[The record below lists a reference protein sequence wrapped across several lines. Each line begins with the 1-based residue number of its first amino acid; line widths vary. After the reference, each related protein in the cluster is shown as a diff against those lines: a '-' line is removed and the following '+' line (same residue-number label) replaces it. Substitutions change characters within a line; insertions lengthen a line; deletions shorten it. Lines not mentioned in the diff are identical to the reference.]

1 MVMTIPVSSINEWGH
16 GSIATEAC
24 MFGTRVSQRIIFS
37 LTFSVCSVAMLSSC
51 GGGGEGEGG
60 QPPPTEVNVA
70 QVVQKKVRIW
80 DEFTGRVVASETVE
94 IRPRV
99 GGYLREIAFRE
110 GGLVRKGQRLFVI
123 DTRPYEAQVARARAE
138 VARARS
144 ASELA
149 RSERARAD
157 RLIAA
162 KAISREEY
170 EQRINGDRSAQA
182 GIEVAEAALRTAQ
195 LDLDYAL
202 IESPIDGRIGASALR
217 VGNLVDTN
225 TLLTTIVTLDPM
237 FVYFD
242 GDETTYLKYGGMARS
257 GERPSSRDARNPV
270 MIGIADEDGYP
281 HEGYMDFVDNQID
294 PSTGTIRARAVVSN
308 ADGKLTP
315 GLFARVRLI
324 GSGERNALLIHDAAV
339 LTDQD
344 RKYVYVV
351 GPKNEALRKDVKLG
365 ATVDGLRIVDSGLA
379 PTDRVVVNGVR
390 KIFFPGM
397 PVKPLNVPMD
407 KPDTPP
413 PPPPAG
419 ATAPAAGG

>member
-1 MVMTIPVSSINEWGH
+1 MALVTALRGALIPIAVAALMLAVS
-16 GSIATEAC
+16 A
-24 MFGTRVSQRIIFS
+24 
-37 LTFSVCSVAMLSSC
+37 C
-51 GGGGEGEGG
+51 GGGGEGF
-60 QPPPTEVNVA
+60 QPPPPEVNVA

-99 GGYLREIAFRE
+99 SGYLREIAFRE
-110 GGLVRKGQRLFVI
+110 GGLVRKGERLFVI
-123 DTRPYEAQVARARAE
+123 DTAPYEAQVARARAQQ
-138 VARARS
+138 ARARS
-144 ASELA
+144 AAELA
-149 RSERARAD
+149 RGERARAD

-170 EQRINGDRSAQA
+170 EQRISGDRSAQA
-182 GIEVAEAALRTAQ
+182 GVDVAAAALQSAQ
-195 LDLDYAL
+195 LDLNYAS
-202 IESPIDGRIGASALR
+202 IESPIDGRIGASMLR
-217 VGNLVDTN
+217 VGNLVEAG
-225 TLLTTIVTLDPM
+225 TLLTTVVALDPM

-242 GDETTYLKYGGMARS
+242 GDERTYLKYGGMARS

-270 MIGIADEDGYP
+270 MVGIADEPGYP

-294 PSTGTIRARAVVSN
+294 PNTGTIRARAVVGN
-308 ADGKLTP
+308 ADGRLTP

-324 GSGERNALLIHDAAV
+324 GSGERDALLIHDAAI

-344 RKYVYVV
+344 RKYVYAL

-365 ATVDGLRIVDSGLA
+365 AEIDGLRIVESGLA

-397 PVKPLNVPMD
+397 PVKPLTVPMD

-413 PPPPAG
+413 PPPPG
-419 ATAPAAGG
+419 AAAPAAGG

>member
-1 MVMTIPVSSINEWGH
+1 MSGARNSCHLLLPLLAATFAMV
-16 GSIATEAC
+16 
-24 MFGTRVSQRIIFS
+24 
-37 LTFSVCSVAMLSSC
+37 LLSSC
-51 GGGGEGEGG
+51 GGDGGGDGG
-60 QPPPTEVNVA
+60 GMPPPPELNVA
-70 QVVQKKVRIW
+70 QVVQKKVRVW

-123 DTRPYEAQVARARAE
+123 DTRPYEANVSRARAE
-138 VARARS
+138 VSRARS
-144 ASELA
+144 AAEQA
-149 RSERARAD
+149 RNERTRAD

-182 GIEVAEAALRTAQ
+182 GVDVAEAALKTAQ
-195 LDLDYAL
+195 LDLDFAL
-202 IESPIDGRIGASALR
+202 IESPIDGRIGASQLR
-217 VGNLVDTN
+217 VGNLVEAG
-225 TLLTTIVTLDPM
+225 TLLTTVVALDPM

-242 GDETTYLKYGGMARS
+242 GDERAYLKYGGMARS

-270 MIGIADEDGYP
+270 MVGIADEDGYP

-294 PSTGTIRARAVVSN
+294 PATGTIRARAVVDN

-324 GSGERNALLIHDAAV
+324 GSGELDALLIHDAAV
-339 LTDQD
+339 MTDQD
-344 RKYVYVV
+344 RKYVYVLS
-351 GPKNEALRKDVKLG
+351 PKNEALRKDIKLG
-365 ATVDGLRIVDSGLA
+365 ANVDGLRIVESGLA

-397 PVKPLNVPMD
+397 PIKPLNVPMD

-413 PPPPAG
+413 PPPG
-419 ATAPAAGG
+419 APKAGG

>member
-1 MVMTIPVSSINEWGH
+1 MTRALDS
-16 GSIATEAC
+16 
-24 MFGTRVSQRIIFS
+24 RRIIFS
-37 LTFSVCSVAMLSSC
+37 LTVYAMAVAVLSSC
-51 GGGGEGEGG
+51 GGGDEGG
-60 QPPPTEVNVA
+60 GFQPPPPELNVA

-99 GGYLREIAFRE
+99 GGYLRDIAFRE
-110 GGLVRKGQRLFVI
+110 GGIVRRGERLFVI
-123 DTRPYEAQVARARAE
+123 DTRPFEAQLARARAE
-138 VARARS
+138 VTRARS
-144 ASELA
+144 AAELA

-157 RLIAA
+157 RLISA

-170 EQRINGDRSAQA
+170 EQRINGDRGAQA
-182 GIEVAEAALRTAQ
+182 SVEVAEAALKTAQ

-202 IESPIDGRIGASALR
+202 IESPIDGRIGASLLR
-217 VGNLVDTN
+217 EGNLVEAG
-225 TLLTTIVTLDPM
+225 TLLTTVVALDPM

-242 GDETTYLKYGGMARS
+242 GDERTYLKYGGMARS

-270 MIGIADEDGYP
+270 MVGVADEQGYP

-294 PSTGTIRARAVVSN
+294 PNTGTIRARAVLGN

-344 RKYVYVV
+344 RKYVY
-351 GPKNEALRKDVKLG
+351 ALSPDNKAMRKDVKLG
-365 ATVDGLRIVDSGLA
+365 EEVDGLRIVESGLA
-379 PTDRVVVNGVR
+379 PTDRIVVNGVR

-397 PVKPLNVPMD
+397 EVKPLSVPMD

-413 PPPPAG
+413 PSPPG
-419 ATAPAAGG
+419 AAAPAAGG

>member
-1 MVMTIPVSSINEWGH
+1 MSVARDSRN
-16 GSIATEAC
+16 
-24 MFGTRVSQRIIFS
+24 IIFS
-37 LTFSVCSVAMLSSC
+37 LTIGVFAAATLSAC
-51 GGGGEGEGG
+51 GGGGGDAGF
-60 QPPPTEVNVA
+60 QPPPAELNVA
-70 QVVQKKVRIW
+70 QVVQKKINVW

-99 GGYLREIAFRE
+99 AGYLRDIAFRE
-110 GGLVRKGQRLFVI
+110 GGIVRKGERLFVI
-123 DTRPYEAQVARARAE
+123 DTRPFEAQVSRARAE
-138 VARARS
+138 LARARS
-144 ASELA
+144 SAELA

-157 RLIAA
+157 RLISA

-170 EQRINGDRSAQA
+170 EQRISGDRGAQA
-182 GIEVAEAALRTAQ
+182 DVQVAEAALKTAQ

-217 VGNLVDTN
+217 EGNLVEAG
-225 TLLTTIVTLDPM
+225 TLLTTIVALDPM

-242 GDETTYLKYGGMARS
+242 GDERTYLKYGGMAS
-257 GERPSSRDARNPV
+257 GGERPSSRDARNPV
-270 MIGIADEDGYP
+270 FVGVADEDGFP

-294 PSTGTIRARAVVSN
+294 ASTGTIRARAVVAN

-324 GSGERNALLIHDAAV
+324 GSGEQNALLIHDAAV

-351 GPKNEALRKDVKLG
+351 SVDGKAMRKDIKLG
-365 ATVDGLRIVDSGLA
+365 PNVDGLRIVREGLA
-379 PTDRVVVNGVR
+379 VGDRVVVNGVR

-397 PVKPLNVPMD
+397 PVKPLMVPMD

-413 PPPPAG
+413 PAPQA
-419 ATAPAAGG
+419 AAAPAAGG